1 MSSAW
6 DYEANACSK
15 DDKFGAKFEGCEVAM
30 GAPTIGERRLFVNSE
45 HCLNLKNKPSN
56 HEKRLSNLDQ
66 NLVKDSNAHQILLSD
81 RATACFLFSDDSKF
95 LAFSEWTADKMQIVK
110 ILRLADMSIKTD
122 NKRKRVV
129 EFLSFDDGLLEI
141 LDSPIFMPKNYT
153 LDIRTLFDLINLKNS
168 FHIYICKI

>member
-6 DYEANACSK
+6 DYEANACSS
-15 DDKFGAKFEGCEVAM
+15 DGKFSAKFEGCEVAM
-30 GAPTIGERRLFVNSE
+30 GAPTLGELRLFINSE
-45 HCLNLKNKPSN
+45 HCLNLKNEPSN
-56 HEKRLSNLDQ
+56 HEKRLSNFDQ
-66 NLVKDSNAHQILLSD
+66 NLVKDDDALQILLSE

-110 ILRLADMSIKTD
+110 VVRLADMSIKTD
-122 NKRKRVV
+122 NRRKRVV

-153 LDIRTLFDLINLKNS
+153 LDIRTLFND
-168 FHIYICKI
+168 KI

>member
-15 DDKFGAKFEGCEVAM
+15 DGKFSAKFEGCEVAM
-30 GAPTIGERRLFVNSE
+30 GAPTIGELRLFINGE
-45 HCLNLKNKPSN
+45 HYLNLKNELLN
-56 HEKRLSNLDQ
+56 HAKNLSNLDQ
-66 NLVKDSNAHQILLSD
+66 NLVKYGSADQILLSE

-95 LAFSEWTADKMQIVK
+95 LAFCEWTADKMQIIKVV
-110 ILRLADMSIKTD
+110 RLADMSIKTAG
-122 NKRKRVV
+122 KPKRVV

-153 LDIRTLFDLINLKNS
+153 LDIRTLFDD
-168 FHIYICKI
+168 KI

>member
-15 DDKFGAKFEGCEVAM
+15 DGKFSAKFKGCEVAM
-30 GAPTIGERRLFVNSE
+30 GAPTLGELRLFINSK
-45 HCLNLKNKPSN
+45 HYLNLKNELLN
-56 HEKRLSNLDQ
+56 HAKISSVNQ
-66 NLVKDSNAHQILLSD
+66 NLVKDGIADQILLSD
-81 RATACFLFSDDSKF
+81 RATACFLFSDNSKF
-95 LAFSEWTADKMQIVK
+95 LAFSEWTTDKMQIVK

-129 EFLSFDDGLLEI
+129 EFLSFDDGVLKI

-153 LDIRTLFDLINLKNS
+153 LDIRTLFND
-168 FHIYICKI
+168 KI

>member
-15 DDKFGAKFEGCEVAM
+15 DGKFSAKFEGCEVAM
-30 GAPTIGERRLFVNSE
+30 GAPTLGKLRLFINSE
-45 HCLNLKNKPSN
+45 HCLNLKNELSN
-56 HEKRLSNLDQ
+56 HAKTSSVDQ
-66 NLVKDSNAHQILLSD
+66 NLVKDGSADQIFLSE

-110 ILRLADMSIKTD
+110 ILRLADMSIKTAG
-122 NKRKRVV
+122 KPKRVV
-129 EFLSFDDGLLEI
+129 EFLSFNDGVLKI

-153 LDIRTLFDLINLKNS
+153 LDIRTLFDD
-168 FHIYICKI
+168 KI

>member
-6 DYEANACSK
+6 DYEANACSS
-15 DDKFGAKFEGCEVAM
+15 DGKFSAKFEGCEVAM
-30 GAPTIGERRLFVNSE
+30 GAPTIGELRLFINSE
-45 HCLNLKNKPSN
+45 HYLNLKNELSN
-56 HEKRLSNLDQ
+56 HAKISSVNQ
-66 NLVKDSNAHQILLSD
+66 NLVRDGSIHQILLSE
-81 RATACFLFSDDSKF
+81 RATACFLFSKDSKF

-129 EFLSFDDGLLEI
+129 EFLSFDDGKLEI

-153 LDIRTLFDLINLKNS
+153 LDICTLFDD
-168 FHIYICKI
+168 KI

>member
-6 DYEANACSK
+6 DYEANTCSS
-15 DDKFGAKFEGCEVAM
+15 DGKFSTKFEGCELAM
-30 GAPTIGERRLFVNSE
+30 GAPTLGELRLFINSK
-45 HCLNLKNKPSN
+45 HCLNLKNELSN
-56 HEKRLSNLDQ
+56 HEKTSSMDKNLI
-66 NLVKDSNAHQILLSD
+66 KDGSADQILLSE

-95 LAFSEWTADKMQIVK
+95 LAFSEWTADKMQIIK
-110 ILRLADMSIKTD
+110 IVRLADMSIKTD

-153 LDIRTLFDLINLKNS
+153 LDIRTLFDD
-168 FHIYICKI
+168 KI

>member
-6 DYEANACSK
+6 DYETNACSS
-15 DDKFGAKFEGCEVAM
+15 DGKFSAKFEGCEVAM
-30 GAPTIGERRLFVNSE
+30 GAPTLGELRLFINSE
-45 HCLNLKNKPSN
+45 HYLNLKNELLN
-56 HEKRLSNLDQ
+56 HEKTSSVDQ
-66 NLVKDSNAHQILLSD
+66 NLVKDGSAHQILLSE
-81 RATACFLFSDDSKF
+81 RATACFLFSGDSKF

-153 LDIRTLFDLINLKNS
+153 LDIRTLFDD
-168 FHIYICKI
+168 KI